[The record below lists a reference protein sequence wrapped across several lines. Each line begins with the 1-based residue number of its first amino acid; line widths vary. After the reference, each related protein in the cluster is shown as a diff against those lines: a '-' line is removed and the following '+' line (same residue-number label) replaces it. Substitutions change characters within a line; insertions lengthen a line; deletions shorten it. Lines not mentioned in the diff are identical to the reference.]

1 MKRVGKAWFFV
12 FVLIIAFLTYTAFF
26 GISTQYG
33 DTRTV
38 IIKGAL
44 NEGYENDGIRWGT
57 DIRGGVD
64 VTFRTEETEEGSGV
78 YVDATDEEIQAAANV
93 IENRLVLNN
102 ITDYEVYTDV
112 ENDRIIVRYPWKEG
126 EDSGDI
132 SEAIQE
138 LGSTAQ
144 LTFKPGSADYTQE
157 TILDGTDVED
167 AQMGYSNEQGYSVN
181 LTLSSEGAQKFATA
195 TQENINKPISIFLD
209 EECISTAIVNE
220 AITDGNAS
228 ISGDF
233 TSEEATQ
240 LANLIKSGSMPIK
253 METDTFGSINPT
265 LGDQAKEI
273 MLTAGLIGLC
283 LVILFMI
290 IVYRL
295 PGVIASIAVIG
306 QLACTVAAITGYF
319 GGFNSFTLT
328 LPGMAGI
335 ILSIGMGVDANVIT
349 SERIKEEIRAG
360 RTIDGALQAG
370 NKGSFWA
377 IFDGNITT
385 IIVAVILMGVFG
397 PPDSFFATILKPF
410 MFMFGA
416 SATGAVYSFGYTLL
430 VGVILNFVMG
440 VFASRVMLNSISR
453 FKIFRKPWLYGGAS
467 K

>member
-335 ILSIGMGVDANVIT
+335 ILSMGMGVDANVIT

>member
-1 MKRVGKAWFFV
+1 MYKR
-12 FVLIIAFLTYTAFF
+12 
-26 GISTQYG
+26 Q
-33 DTRTV
+33 
-38 IIKGAL
+38 
-44 NEGYENDGIRWGT
+44 

>member
-360 RTIDGALQAG
+360 RTIDGAIQAG

>member
-1 MKRVGKAWFFV
+1 
-12 FVLIIAFLTYTAFF
+12 
-26 GISTQYG
+26 
-33 DTRTV
+33 
-38 IIKGAL
+38 
-44 NEGYENDGIRWGT
+44 
-57 DIRGGVD
+57 
-64 VTFRTEETEEGSGV
+64 
-78 YVDATDEEIQAAANV
+78 
-93 IENRLVLNN
+93 
-102 ITDYEVYTDV
+102 
-112 ENDRIIVRYPWKEG
+112 
-126 EDSGDI
+126 
-132 SEAIQE
+132 
-138 LGSTAQ
+138 
-144 LTFKPGSADYTQE
+144 
-157 TILDGTDVED
+157 
-167 AQMGYSNEQGYSVN
+167 
-181 LTLSSEGAQKFATA
+181 
-195 TQENINKPISIFLD
+195 
-209 EECISTAIVNE
+209 
-220 AITDGNAS
+220 
-228 ISGDF
+228 
-233 TSEEATQ
+233 
-240 LANLIKSGSMPIK
+240 
-253 METDTFGSINPT
+253 
-265 LGDQAKEI
+265 

>member
-335 ILSIGMGVDANVIT
+335 T

-360 RTIDGALQAG
+360 RTIDGAIQAG

>member
-319 GGFNSFTLT
+319 GGFNSFSLTLT
-328 LPGMAGI
+328 GMAGI

>member
-12 FVLIIAFLTYTAFF
+12 FVFIIAFLTYTTFF

-126 EDSGDI
+126 EDSEDI

-144 LTFKPGSADYTQE
+144 LTFKPGSNDYTQE

-181 LTLSSEGAQKFATA
+181 LKLTSEGAQKFATA

-209 EECISTAIVNE
+209 QECISTAIVNE

-265 LGDQAKEI
+265 LGDQAKNI

-306 QLACTVAAITGYF
+306 QLAGSVAAITGYF

-377 IFDGNITT
+377 IFDGNVTT

-410 MFMFGA
+410 LFMFGA